1 MTEFSRAE
9 VEQAFEHY
17 MEVQQA
23 RDWPKLADVFT
34 DDAVYEEAHFGTF
47 RGRGEIREFLA
58 KSMADLSDWTF
69 PTQWVVIDG
78 SRVVFKWWN
87 RLPGERAACGEF
99 PLPLFDGLRHGLGFH
114 RKELREMVFNR
125 PGNDAQSLESR
136 QLLRDLQVE
145 LFARRGFLPLH
156 RSIVVHAA
164 SRYHPPSWGQ
174 AKSYFSTVRRV
185 RVKRRSP

>member
-58 KSMADLSDWTF
+58 KSMADLGDWTF
-69 PTQWVVIDG
+69 PTEWVAIDG

-87 RLPGERAACGEF
+87 RLPGQRADGSHYEF
-99 PLPLFDGLRHGLGFH
+99 PGITVLEYGGDNRWSFEEDIYNFETCIAVM
-114 RKELREMVFNR
+114 KEWNQ
-125 PGNDAQSLESR
+125 AQ
-136 QLLRDLQVE
+136 
-145 LFARRGFLPLH
+145 RG
-156 RSIVVHAA
+156 
-164 SRYHPPSWGQ
+164 
-174 AKSYFSTVRRV
+174 
-185 RVKRRSP
+185 